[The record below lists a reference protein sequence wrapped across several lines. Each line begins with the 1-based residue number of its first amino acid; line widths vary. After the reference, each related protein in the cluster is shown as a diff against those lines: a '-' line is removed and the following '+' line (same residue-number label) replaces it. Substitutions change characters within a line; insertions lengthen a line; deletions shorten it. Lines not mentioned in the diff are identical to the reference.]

1 MMDSIYLNYCV
12 KGIIGQKIFL
22 IWIKKTFADSNKNK
36 IFEYDEKLNNMKL
49 EIFESY
55 DIELVLYSLNIDLNS
70 SNMNIGIRNETFKQ
84 KKH

>member
-1 MMDSIYLNYCV
+1 
-12 KGIIGQKIFL
+12 
-22 IWIKKTFADSNKNK
+22 
-36 IFEYDEKLNNMKL
+36 MKL